1 MIKGLR
7 FYHARNFQ
15 NVRYVVISS
24 INSGENAKFV
34 TLDQLEEGRTKK
46 KEGKLVSF
54 STKYQ
59 KNLKTGTESRT
70 SYNHI
75 YRRYLSGDP
84 SETLFWLGTTLETS
98 FLHSG
103 DHHCFGN
110 CCGIYVTTR
119 GVSGHSLHS
128 LIFIINLWATRWRFH
143 YILSLTFRSFI
154 WSILRHPRLHCQWI
168 ITETPQR
175 ARILC
180 SEDTDSHRTTHRY
193 ILSLTVN
200 HSPRNLH
207 PCSVVWKSLGI
218 APRILFV
225 YPKII
230 GHLHLLRGDHL
241 LSPLRQKRRMKQLV
255 DMRWRKLWLQ
265 LGYMLFQERS
275 EEENEGQTRQKRLE
289 IPWNCCEDT
298 IQLFQSL

>member
-24 INSGENAKFV
+24 INSSENAKFV

-110 CCGIYVTTR
+110 CCGI
-119 GVSGHSLHS
+119 
-128 LIFIINLWATRWRFH
+128 
-143 YILSLTFRSFI
+143 
-154 WSILRHPRLHCQWI
+154 
-168 ITETPQR
+168 
-175 ARILC
+175 
-180 SEDTDSHRTTHRY
+180 
-193 ILSLTVN
+193 
-200 HSPRNLH
+200 
-207 PCSVVWKSLGI
+207 
-218 APRILFV
+218 
-225 YPKII
+225 
-230 GHLHLLRGDHL
+230 
-241 LSPLRQKRRMKQLV
+241 
-255 DMRWRKLWLQ
+255 
-265 LGYMLFQERS
+265 
-275 EEENEGQTRQKRLE
+275 
-289 IPWNCCEDT
+289 
-298 IQLFQSL
+298 